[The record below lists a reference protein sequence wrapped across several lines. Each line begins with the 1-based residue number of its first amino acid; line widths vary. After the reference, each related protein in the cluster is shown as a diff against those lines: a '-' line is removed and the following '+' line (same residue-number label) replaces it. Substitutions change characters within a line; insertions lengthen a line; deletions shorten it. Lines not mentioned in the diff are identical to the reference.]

1 MVLKAVCVLRGEKVN
16 GVVKFSQDTEE
27 APISIS
33 GSIDG
38 LTPGK
43 HGFHVHEFG
52 DNTDG
57 CTSAGAHYNPFGK
70 THGAPEDEERHLGDL
85 GNVVA
90 DASGKAAV
98 EMTDPMMKLSGP
110 HSVIGRT
117 LVVHYD
123 EDDLGKGGHQLSPTT
138 GNAGG
143 RAACGVIGIAK
154 P

>member
-1 MVLKAVCVLRGEKVN
+1 MNSKLVLW
-16 GVVKFSQDTEE
+16 FT
-27 APISIS
+27 
-33 GSIDG
+33 
-38 LTPGK
+38 
-43 HGFHVHEFG
+43 
-52 DNTDG
+52 G

-117 LVVHYD
+117 LVVSFFVVVLIH
-123 EDDLGKGGHQLSPTT
+123 K
-138 GNAGG
+138 
-143 RAACGVIGIAK
+143 
-154 P
+154 